1 MVSFYYN
8 RFATFRKVLDAE
20 MKDATRFGIAQK
32 CQMDSREEITE
43 DEDPQLGTHDLRPT
57 DTPQKTSN
65 FLFDLYAPFDLEELD
80 EPECFEFQFAKRDI
94 RILKEVLHIPEMIS
108 CSSTLFMMEKK
119 VSACC

>member
-20 MKDATRFGIAQK
+20 MKDATKCGIAQK

-57 DTPQKTSN
+57 DTPQKTSTFRTICMHLLTWKSLMSLSVLSFSLQN
-65 FLFDLYAPFDLEELD
+65 ELY
-80 EPECFEFQFAKRDI
+80 EF
-94 RILKEVLHIPEMIS
+94 
-108 CSSTLFMMEKK
+108 
-119 VSACC
+119 